1 MISVGELCPC
11 ELFAGL
17 SDDELALIA
26 KITHKETYSPGDLIL
41 IEREQVERL
50 FILCQGRVQIHIQL
64 RSSLEPSGG
73 TTIEEV
79 EPGRIFGWSSLVKQ
93 RRLTASVRALDQ
105 VTVLYIKADDLV
117 ALFDDNAHI
126 GFVVMK
132 QLAEVIAS
140 RLRRTREIFAETG
153 QDIQDGSN
161 AENRTT
167 GGESLAKADPGT
179 EELRGCC

>member
-1 MISVGELCPC
+1 MVSVDELCPC

-17 SDDELALIA
+17 SDDELAQIA
-26 KITHKETYSPGDLIL
+26 RITHKETYSAGDLIL
-41 IEREQVERL
+41 IESEQAERL
-50 FILCQGRVQIHIQL
+50 FILCRGRVQIDIQL

-93 RRLTASVRALDQ
+93 RRLTASVRALDP
-105 VTVLYIKADDLV
+105 VTVLYIKADNLLG
-117 ALFDDNAHI
+117 LFDQNAHI

-140 RLRRTREIFAETG
+140 RLRRTRELFSNTG
-153 QDIQDGSN
+153 QDAEAERSGEHRTIGS
-161 AENRTT
+161 EP
-167 GGESLAKADPGT
+167 LANADPGS
-179 EELRGCC
+179 EELTGCC

>member
-1 MISVGELCPC
+1 MVSVDELCPC

-17 SDDELALIA
+17 SDDELAQIA
-26 KITHKETYSPGDLIL
+26 RITHRETYSPGDLIL
-41 IEREQVERL
+41 IEREQAERL

-93 RRLTASVRALDQ
+93 RRLTASVRALDP
-105 VTVLYIKADDLV
+105 VTVLYIKADELV

-140 RLRRTREIFAETG
+140 RLRRTRELFAETG
-153 QDIQDGSN
+153 QDIQDGTN
-161 AENRTT
+161 IGHGKAR
-167 GGESLAKADPGT
+167 GESLASAEPEA

>member
-1 MISVGELCPC
+1 MVSVDELCPC

-17 SDDELALIA
+17 SDDELAQIA
-26 KITHKETYSPGDLIL
+26 RITHKETYASGDLIL
-41 IEREQVERL
+41 IEREQAERL
-50 FILCQGRVQIHIQL
+50 FILCRGRVQIDIQL

-93 RRLTASVRALDQ
+93 RRLTASVRALDA
-105 VTVLYIKADDLV
+105 VTVLFIKADDLLG
-117 ALFDDNAHI
+117 LFDQNAHI

-140 RLRRTREIFAETG
+140 RLRRTRELFSCTG
-153 QDIQDGSN
+153 QDAKAGSQ
-161 AENRTT
+161 AERYTT
-167 GGESLAKADPGT
+167 GREPLANADPGT
-179 EELRGCC
+179 GELKGCC